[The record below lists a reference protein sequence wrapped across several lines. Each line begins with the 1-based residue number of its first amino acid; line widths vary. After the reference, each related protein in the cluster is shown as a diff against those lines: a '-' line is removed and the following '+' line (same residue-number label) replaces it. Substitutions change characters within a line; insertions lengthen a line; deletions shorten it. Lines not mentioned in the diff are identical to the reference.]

1 MFNMNFFYVKK
12 FISKFLIKF
21 LNFLLTLQVAIL
33 FLYTLLI
40 SDLSVSCLYGYI
52 NVKIFIK

>member
-1 MFNMNFFYVKK
+1 MNFFYVKK
-12 FISKFLIKF
+12 FLSKFLIKF

-40 SDLSVSCLYGYI
+40 SDLSVSCLYGCI
-52 NVKIFIK
+52 NVKFFINNR